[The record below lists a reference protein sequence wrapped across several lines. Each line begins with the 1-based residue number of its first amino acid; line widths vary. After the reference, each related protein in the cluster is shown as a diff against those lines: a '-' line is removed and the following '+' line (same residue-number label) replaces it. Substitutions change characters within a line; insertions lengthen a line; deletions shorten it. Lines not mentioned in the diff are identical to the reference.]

1 MGRRLQRHG
10 RRGARAPV
18 PFALARAP
26 PRTTASAL
34 APCALTAPLPPLAPQ
49 NHWVRPAFGFD
60 INTVVGLFDQWGWIV
75 NVFDGVDDD
84 K

>member
-1 MGRRLQRHG
+1 M
-10 RRGARAPV
+10 A
-18 PFALARAP
+18 FAW
-26 PRTTASAL
+26 S
-34 APCALTAPLPPLAPQ
+34 

>member
-1 MGRRLQRHG
+1 MPS
-10 RRGARAPV
+10 RA
-18 PFALARAP
+18 A
-26 PRTTASAL
+26 
-34 APCALTAPLPPLAPQ
+34 Q